1 MSTIPE
7 RNLQEM
13 VDSAVLAEMSAPNDH
28 EQIAREQTIA
38 RLRLLWTHRKL
49 LFRATVCGLVI
60 GALIAFLIPKRF
72 ESTTR
77 LMPPDDQSSPG
88 MAMAAMLAGK
98 LSGGLGGFAGDV
110 LGLKSSGDLF
120 IGILRSRTV
129 EDDLIN
135 KFHLQRVYRRTSVAT
150 TRQQLTENTSIS
162 EDHKSGIITITV
174 TDHDPKQA
182 AQMAQEYVA
191 ELNAVVSQL
200 STSSARR
207 EREFLQERLVQVE
220 QDLEKAEKDFSEFS
234 SKNGAIDIKEQG
246 RAMVGAA
253 AALQGQLIA
262 VESELEGLKQ
272 IYADNNVRVRSLQA
286 RATEIRNQLEK
297 LGGKESIPAD
307 ATNPKDKSM
316 YPTIREL
323 PLLGVTWADL
333 YRRSQVEEAIYETL
347 TQEYELAKVAEAKE
361 IPSVKVL
368 DPADVP
374 ERKSFPPRLMIMAL
388 SGFFGFTFATV
399 WIFGKTRWEEIDPR
413 DSRKRLAREI
423 FHTSN
428 DNLAWARN
436 GFRFNFMT
444 NKVWGWLV
452 SNRRK
457 SEDHS
462 EDGSSDRR

>member
-1 MSTIPE
+1 MATIPD
-7 RNLQEM
+7 RDLQEI
-13 VDSAVLAEMSAPNDH
+13 VDSSTFVDPSATHNR

-38 RLRLLWTHRKL
+38 RLRLLWSRRKL
-49 LFRATVCGLVI
+49 LFRASVCGLVI
-60 GALIAFLIPKRF
+60 GTLIAFLIPKRF

-77 LMPPDDQSSPG
+77 LMPPDDQSGSG
-88 MAMAAMLAGK
+88 MAMAAVLAGK
-98 LSGGLGGFAGDV
+98 LSGGLGGLAGNI

-120 IGILRSRTV
+120 IGILRSWTV
-129 EDDLIN
+129 EDHLIN
-135 KFHLQRVYRRTSVAT
+135 KFQLQKVYGHTSMAA
-150 TRQQLTENTSIS
+150 TRQKLAENTSIA
-162 EDHKSGIITITV
+162 EDRKSGIITVTV

-182 AQMAQEYVA
+182 AQMAQEYVT

-207 EREFLQERLVQVE
+207 EREFLQGRLAQVE

-253 AALQGQLIA
+253 ATLQGQLIA

-286 RATEIRNQLEK
+286 RATEIRKQMEE
-297 LGGKESIPAD
+297 LGGKDRIHAD
-307 ATNPKDKSM
+307 AGNPKDKSM

-323 PLLGVTWADL
+323 PLLGVTWTDL

-374 ERKSFPPRLMIMAL
+374 ERKSFPPRLAIMLLFSFLCFAIAL
-388 SGFFGFTFATV
+388 SWVLGEA
-399 WIFGKTRWEEIDPR
+399 RWLEIDSR
-413 DSRKRLAREI
+413 DVRKRFVQEVVQTVNSSMPWSSPNGSG
-423 FHTSN
+423 FHSLTHS
-428 DNLAWARN
+428 
-436 GFRFNFMT
+436 
-444 NKVWGWLV
+444 VWMKLV
-452 SNRRK
+452 RSKQPRR
-457 SEDHS
+457 
-462 EDGSSDRR
+462 

>member
-1 MSTIPE
+1 MATIPD
-7 RNLQEM
+7 RDLQEM
-13 VDSAVLAEMSAPNDH
+13 VDSASLPGANGSDP
-28 EQIAREQTIA
+28 ARDQTIA
-38 RLRLLWTHRKL
+38 RLRLLWTRRKF
-49 LFRATVCGLVI
+49 LFRAAIWGLVI
-60 GALIAFLIPKRF
+60 GTVVAFLIPKRF

-77 LMPPDDQSSPG
+77 LMPPDDQSGSG
-88 MAMAAMLAGK
+88 MAMAAVLAGK
-98 LSGGLGGFAGDV
+98 LSGGLGGLAEGA

-129 EDDLIN
+129 ENDLIS
-135 KFHLQRVYRRTSVAT
+135 KFDLRQIYKHKDWGSTQRELS
-150 TRQQLTENTSIS
+150 ENTSVS
-162 EDHKSGIITITV
+162 EDRKSGIITLTV
-174 TDHDPKQA
+174 TDRDPKRA
-182 AQMAQEYVA
+182 AAMAQEYVA

-207 EREFLQERLVQVE
+207 EREFLQGRLTQVE

-253 AALQGQLIA
+253 ATLQGQLIA

-286 RATEIRNQLEK
+286 RATEIQNQLEK
-297 LGGKESIPAD
+297 LGGKESIPAE
-307 ATNPKDKSM
+307 ATDSKNKSM

-374 ERKSFPPRLMIMAL
+374 ERKSFPPRATIVAL
-388 SGFFGFTFATV
+388 SMFFCFTSAAL
-399 WIFGKTRWEEIDPR
+399 WLLILSQWEQLSPQ
-413 DSRKRLAREI
+413 DSRKVFFQEIMQNIAAKMPWASPNGSRLQASTHR
-423 FHTSN
+423 
-428 DNLAWARN
+428 
-436 GFRFNFMT
+436 
-444 NKVWGWLV
+444 VWVRLV
-452 SNRRK
+452 RTK
-457 SEDHS
+457 
-462 EDGSSDRR
+462 

>member
-1 MSTIPE
+1 MATIPD
-7 RNLQEM
+7 RDLQEM
-13 VDSAVLAEMSAPNDH
+13 VDSASLGDTSVPNS
-28 EQIAREQTIA
+28 EQIAREQTIE
-38 RLRLLWTHRKL
+38 RLRLLWTRRKF
-49 LFRATVCGLVI
+49 LFRATVWGLVI
-60 GALIAFLIPKRF
+60 GTLIAFLIPKRF

-77 LMPPDDQSSPG
+77 LMPPDDQSGSG
-88 MAMAAMLAGK
+88 MAMAAVLAGK
-98 LSGGLGGFAGDV
+98 LSGGLGGLAGNV

-120 IGILRSRTV
+120 IGILRSWTV

-135 KFHLQRVYRRTSVAT
+135 KFHLQKLYGCTSVAA
-150 TRQQLTENTSIS
+150 TRQKLAENTSIS
-162 EDHKSGIITITV
+162 EDRKSGIITITV

-182 AQMAQEYVA
+182 AWMAQEYVA

-207 EREFLQERLVQVE
+207 EREFLQGRLAQVE
-220 QDLEKAEKDFSEFS
+220 KDLESAEKDFSEFS

-253 AALQGQLIA
+253 ATLQGQLIA

-286 RATEIRNQLEK
+286 RATEIRTQMEK
-297 LGGKESIPAD
+297 LGGKESITED
-307 ATNPKDKSM
+307 AANPKDKSM

-374 ERKSFPPRLMIMAL
+374 ERKSFPPRLAIMLLISFLFFACAL
-388 SGFFGFTFATV
+388 AWV
-399 WIFGKTRWEEIDPR
+399 LGKARWLEMDPR
-413 DSRKRLAREI
+413 DARQRFAKEVFQTVNSWMPWSSPNGSRLHSLTHSAWMKLAR
-423 FHTSN
+423 T
-428 DNLAWARN
+428 
-436 GFRFNFMT
+436 GGT
-444 NKVWGWLV
+444 PPP
-452 SNRRK
+452 
-457 SEDHS
+457 
-462 EDGSSDRR
+462 DRL